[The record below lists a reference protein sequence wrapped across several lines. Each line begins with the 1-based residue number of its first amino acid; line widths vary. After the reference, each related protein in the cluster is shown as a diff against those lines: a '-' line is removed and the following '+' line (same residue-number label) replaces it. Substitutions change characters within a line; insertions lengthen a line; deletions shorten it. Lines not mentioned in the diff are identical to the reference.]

1 MESDDF
7 IAPAQQKHN
16 QANSNSQKTKPK
28 KWLKYSFWSLLLI
41 MFIPLVGLSVYV
53 VQVYPTLPDASELR
67 NISYQVPLRIETAD
81 GRLITEIGEKRRIP
95 LDYHQIPERMT
106 QAVISAEDDRFYEH
120 FGVDLK
126 GLARAVYELITTG
139 SKQSGGS
146 TITMQVA
153 RNFFLTSERTY
164 TRKLNEIILS
174 FKIERELTKQEIM
187 ALYLNKIFLG
197 HRSYGVAA
205 AAKTYYGKEL
215 AELELHEFAMIAG
228 LPKAPS
234 AFNPVANPPR
244 AKLRRD
250 YVLRR
255 MNELGYITRLEM
267 RMAQEQPIE
276 VTLSGVRIDVEAGY
290 IAEMARQFALEN
302 FGEDALNLGLTIVTT
317 LQSEHQLSANQSLRD
332 GLLDYERRQGYRGA
346 LAKLSAHTLENDEA
360 IIQAMREFP
369 SPGGLQIATVTSI
382 QQNQA
387 NLLMRNGEL
396 GVIRFDGMSWAAP
409 FVNIN
414 RTGAAPQKIE
424 DVLAV
429 GDVIYLQRQN
439 STWQLAQNP
448 RADAAI
454 VSLNPRDGSIYALAG
469 GFDFFKSRF
478 NRATQAKRQLG
489 SAFKPILYSAALE
502 RDYTLATVVNDAPV
516 VFHDD
521 ALEGIWR
528 PENFTGRFYGPTRV
542 RPALAHSRN
551 LVPIRILQDIG
562 IHPTINHAREF
573 GLPHNEL
580 NKHRNLS
587 LALGSVEVT
596 PLEAARAYAVFAN
609 GGYLIEP
616 HFIRQVR
623 DFNGRTIYH
632 ADPLRACQIQCLDND
647 PSLAPR
653 VISPQNAYLITS
665 MLQDVIS
672 YGTGRTASALNRQDL
687 AGKTGT
693 TNQQFD
699 AWFVGYNPDV
709 VTSVWV
715 GFDNPSSLGRRET
728 AGRAALP
735 IWIDYMR
742 TAIQSSP
749 NIPFLQPEGLVNV
762 PIDPDTGLAV
772 PADSPRAVFELFL
785 ERNAPETPSVTPST
799 LRDLTRELFQ

>member
-1 MESDDF
+1 MDSDEF
-7 IAPAQQKHN
+7 LKNVHHSRKRKKPAVVKRP
-16 QANSNSQKTKPK
+16 S
-28 KWLKYSFWSLLLI
+28 WLKRI
-41 MFIPLVGLSVYV
+41 VLSVFFLALIPVIALGVYV
-53 VQVYPTLPDASELR
+53 YQVYPTLPDASDLK

-81 GRLITEIGEKRRIP
+81 GKLITEIGEKRRIP
-95 LDYHQIPERMT
+95 LDYPQIPERMT
-106 QAVISAEDDRFYEH
+106 QAIISAEDERFYEH
-120 FGVDLK
+120 WGVDFR
-126 GLARAVYELITTG
+126 GLARAAYELISTG

-174 FKIERELTKQEIM
+174 FKIEHELSKQEIM

-197 HRSYGVAA
+197 HRSYGAA
-205 AAKTYYGKEL
+205 AAAITYYGKNL
-215 AELELHEFAMIAG
+215 NELELHEFAMIAG

-234 AFNPVANPPR
+234 AFNPIANPPR

-255 MNELGYITRLEM
+255 MNELGFISRVEM
-267 RMAQEQPIE
+267 RIAQQQPIE
-276 VTLSGVRIDVEAGY
+276 VELSGVRIEVEAGY
-290 IAEMARQFALEN
+290 VAEMARQFALER

-317 LQSEHQLSANQSLRD
+317 LDSQHQLNANLSVRD
-332 GLLDYERRQGYRGA
+332 GLQDYERRHGYRGPVS
-346 LAKLSAHTLENDEA
+346 KLSPTQMVDEQQ
-360 IIQAMREFP
+360 IIQSMREFS
-369 SPGGLQIATVTSI
+369 SPGGLQLATVMRLEN
-382 QQNQA
+382 NQA
-387 NLLMRNGEL
+387 WLLMRSNEQAR
-396 GVIRFDGMSWAAP
+396 IRFDSLNWAAP
-409 FVNIN
+409 YINVN
-414 RTGAAPQKIE
+414 RTGGAPQTIE
-424 DVLAV
+424 DVLSV
-429 GDVIYLQRQN
+429 GDIVYLQRQGAG
-439 STWQLAQNP
+439 WALAQNP
-448 RADAAI
+448 QVDAGM
-454 VSLNPRDGSIYALAG
+454 VSVNPRDGAIYAMVG

-516 VFHDD
+516 VFHDA
-521 ALEGIWR
+521 ALEGVWR

-562 IHPTINHAREF
+562 IHPTISHASKF
-573 GLPHNEL
+573 GLPTAEL
-580 NKHRNLS
+580 HKHRNLS
-587 LALGSVEVT
+587 LALGSVEIT

-609 GGYLIEP
+609 GGYLIDP
-616 HFIRQVR
+616 YFVKQVR
-623 DFNGRTIYH
+623 DFNGNTIYR
-632 ADPLRACQIQCLDND
+632 AEPKVACQIQCLEND

-653 VISPQNAYLITS
+653 VISAQNAYLITS

-672 YGTGRTASALNRQDL
+672 YGTARSARSLNRQDI

-693 TNQQFD
+693 TNQLFD

-709 VTSVWV
+709 VASVWV
-715 GFDNPSSLGRRET
+715 GFDGPSSLGRQET

-735 IWIDYMR
+735 IWTNYMSQ
-742 TAIQSSP
+742 ALQASP
-749 NIPFLQPEGLVNV
+749 NIPFLQPEGLINV
-762 PIDPDTGLAV
+762 PIDPETGLAV
-772 PADSPRAVFELFL
+772 PADTPNAVFEIFYQ
-785 ERNAPETPSVTPST
+785 RNAPEVPSITPNT

>member
-1 MESDDF
+1 MDSDEF
-7 IAPAQQKHN
+7 LKNVHHSRKRTPPAVVKRP
-16 QANSNSQKTKPK
+16 S
-28 KWLKYSFWSLLLI
+28 WLKRIVLSVFLLALI
-41 MFIPLVGLSVYV
+41 PIIALSVYV
-53 VQVYPTLPDASELR
+53 YQVYPTLPDASELK

-81 GRLITEIGEKRRIP
+81 GKLITEIGEKRRIP
-95 LDYHQIPERMT
+95 LDYPQIPERMT
-106 QAVISAEDDRFYEH
+106 QAIISAEDERFYEH
-120 FGVDLK
+120 WGVDFR
-126 GLARAVYELITTG
+126 GLARAVYELVSTG

-174 FKIERELTKQEIM
+174 FKIEHELTKQEIM

-215 AELELHEFAMIAG
+215 ADLELHEFATIAG

-234 AFNPVANPPR
+234 AFNPIANPPR

-255 MNELGYITRLEM
+255 MNELGFISRVEM
-267 RMAQEQPIE
+267 RIAQQQPIE
-276 VTLSGVRIDVEAGY
+276 VTLTGVQIEVEAGY
-290 IAEMARQFALEN
+290 IAEMARQFALER

-317 LQSEHQLSANQSLRD
+317 LSSEHQLNANASVRD
-332 GLLDYERRQGYRGA
+332 GLQDYERRHGYRGPIG
-346 LAKLSAHTLENDEA
+346 KLSATQMLDDQQ
-360 IIQAMREFP
+360 IINAMGDFS
-369 SPGGLQIATVTSI
+369 SPGGLQLATVTRLEN
-382 QQNQA
+382 NQA
-387 NLLMRNGEL
+387 WLLLRANSHT
-396 GVIRFDGMSWAAP
+396 VIRFDTLNWAAP
-409 FVNIN
+409 YINVN
-414 RTGAAPQKIE
+414 RTGNAPQTIE
-424 DVLAV
+424 DVLSV
-429 GDVIYLQRQN
+429 GDIVYLQRQGAG
-439 STWQLAQNP
+439 WALAQNP
-448 RADAAI
+448 QIDSGM
-454 VSLNPRDGSIYALAG
+454 VSLNPRDGAIYAMVG

-489 SAFKPILYSAALE
+489 SAFKPFLYSAALE

-516 VFHDD
+516 VFHDA

-562 IHPTINHAREF
+562 IHPTISHASQF
-573 GLPHNEL
+573 GFATAEL
-580 NKHRNLS
+580 HKHRNLS

-609 GGYLIEP
+609 GGFLIEP
-616 HFIRQVR
+616 YFVKQVR
-623 DFNGRTIYH
+623 DFSGQTIYR
-632 ADPLRACQIQCLDND
+632 AQPKVACQIHCLEND

-653 VISPQNAYLITS
+653 VITHQNAYLITS

-672 YGTGRTASALNRQDL
+672 YGTARSARSLNRQDI

-693 TNQQFD
+693 TNQLFD

-709 VTSVWV
+709 VASVWV
-715 GFDNPSSLGRRET
+715 GFDAPSSLGRQET

-735 IWIDYMR
+735 IWTNYM
-742 TAIQSSP
+742 AQALQFSP
-749 NIPFLQPEGLVNV
+749 NIPFLQPEGLINV

-772 PADSPRAVFELFL
+772 AADTPRAIFELFYQ
-785 ERNAPETPSVTPST
+785 RNAPEVPNITSNT

>member
-1 MESDDF
+1 MDSEDF
-7 IAPAQQKHN
+7 LRKQHHARR
-16 QANSNSQKTKPK
+16 KPK
-28 KWLKYSFWSLLLI
+28 PSSQTPKRRRWFLRIALSLVILGLI
-41 MFIPLVGLSVYV
+41 PVIALAVYV
-53 VQVYPTLPDASELR
+53 IQVYPSLPDAADLK

-81 GRLITEIGEKRRIP
+81 GKLITEIGEKRRIP
-95 LDYHQIPERMT
+95 LEYPQIPERMT
-106 QAVISAEDDRFYEH
+106 QAIISAEDERFYEH
-120 FGVDLK
+120 WGVDFR
-126 GLARAVYELITTG
+126 GLARAGYELISTG

-153 RNFFLTSERTY
+153 RNFFLSSERTY

-174 FKIERELTKQEIM
+174 FKIEHELSKQEIM

-215 AELELHEFAMIAG
+215 SDLELHEFATIAG

-255 MNELGYITRLEM
+255 MNELGFISRVEM
-267 RMAQEQPIE
+267 RIAQQQPIE
-276 VTLSGVRIDVEAGY
+276 VELSGVRIEVEAGY
-290 IAEMARQFALEN
+290 VAEMARQFALER

-317 LQSEHQLSANQSLRD
+317 LDSQHQLNANQSVRD
-332 GLLDYERRQGYRGA
+332 GLQDYERRHGYRGPVSQLNPSEMLDNA
-346 LAKLSAHTLENDEA
+346 Q
-360 IIQAMREFP
+360 IIQAMRQFS
-369 SPGGLQIATVTSI
+369 SPGSLELATVLRI
-382 QQNQA
+382 ENHQA
-387 NLLMRNGEL
+387 WLLLRNNDQIRLTFENLN
-396 GVIRFDGMSWAAP
+396 WAAP
-409 FVNIN
+409 YINVN
-414 RTGAAPQKIE
+414 RTGTAPQTLE
-424 DVLAV
+424 DVLSV
-429 GDVIYLQRQN
+429 GDIVYVQRQD
-439 STWQLAQNP
+439 TGWALAQNP
-448 RADAAI
+448 QVDAGM
-454 VSLNPRDGSIYALAG
+454 VSLNPRDGSIYAMVG

-489 SAFKPILYSAALE
+489 SAFKPFLYSAALE
-502 RDYTLATVVNDAPV
+502 RDYTLASVVNDAPV

-521 ALEGIWR
+521 ALEGVWR

-562 IHPTINHAREF
+562 IHPTINHASQF
-573 GLPHNEL
+573 GIPTDEL
-580 NKHRNLS
+580 FKHRNLS

-609 GGYLIEP
+609 GGYLIDP
-616 HFIRQVR
+616 YFVKQVR
-623 DFNGRTIYH
+623 DFNGQTIYR
-632 ADPLRACQIQCLDND
+632 AEPKVACQIQCLEND

-653 VISPQNAYLITS
+653 VISSQNAYLITS

-672 YGTGRTASALNRQDL
+672 YGTARSARSLNRQDI

-693 TNQQFD
+693 TNQLFD

-709 VTSVWV
+709 VASVWV
-715 GFDNPSSLGRRET
+715 GFDNPSSLGRQET

-735 IWIDYMR
+735 IWTNYMVQ
-742 TAIQSSP
+742 ALQASP
-749 NIPFLQPEGLVNV
+749 NIPFLQPEGLINV

-772 PADSPRAVFELFL
+772 PADTPNAVFEIFYQ
-785 ERNAPETPSVTPST
+785 RNAPDVPSVTPNT
-799 LRDLTRELFQ
+799 IRDLTRELFQ